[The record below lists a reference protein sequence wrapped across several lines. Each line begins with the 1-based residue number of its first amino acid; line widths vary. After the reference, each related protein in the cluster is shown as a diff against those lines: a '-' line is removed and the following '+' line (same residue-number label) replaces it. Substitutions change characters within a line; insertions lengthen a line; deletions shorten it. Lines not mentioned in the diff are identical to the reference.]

1 MAIHVLYFQ
10 NKYYKLDE
18 KIVPDF
24 KEIRAQLKKSQLQFK
39 KIPIEQRMDLF
50 QQFGRNLRS
59 DKEIRQWEGVPFLS
73 NWLGKGNLTKILIK
87 NLGSLEILKDFIGEG
102 QKKTKAQPRGLVCHY
117 IAGNVPTLGLF
128 SLIQSMLVG
137 NSNIVKVPPVS
148 QFTFLELVKIFEK
161 TESNGIK
168 GADIL
173 KTVAVIHI
181 PITDDVSNLKLSLIA
196 DARIM
201 WGGQEAIDA
210 ISKTTKMTHCDD
222 IIFGPKYSFGVLDRK
237 AQESED
243 FPKLIRQF
251 VNDIIVFD
259 QGACSSP
266 QVIFF
271 EKGSFDLRTIGQKFE
286 EEFKIA
292 AKKFPKI
299 LVDQYLA
306 SKIINIR
313 ADYALSPEKDIIAS
327 KENDWT
333 VLMDKNVQLEEPV
346 QSRTIFLKEI
356 DSVMD
361 CVALITPRIQSIGT
375 AIYDKEKLM
384 TFTDAVT
391 YKGVA
396 RCILPGQMNFYDSPW
411 DGIFILNRLV
421 RWVTLYMPREE
432 NLQ

>member
-1 MAIHVLYFQ
+1 LYFQ

-24 KEIRAQLKKSQLQFK
+24 KEIRTELKRSQLVFK
-39 KIPIEQRMDLF
+39 EIPIEQRMDLF
-50 QQFGRNLRS
+50 QQFGRNLRN
-59 DKEIRQWEGVPFLS
+59 DKEIRRWEGVPFLS
-73 NWLGKGNLTKILIK
+73 NWLGKGNLTKILNK

-102 QKKTKAQPRGLVCHY
+102 RKKVKAQPRGLVCHY

-128 SLIQSMLVG
+128 SLIQSILVG

-148 QFTFLELVKIFEK
+148 QFTFLELLKILEK
-161 TESNGIK
+161 TEYNGIK

-173 KTVAVIHI
+173 KSVAVIHI
-181 PITDDVSNLKLSLIA
+181 PITDDASNLKLSLTA
-196 DARIM
+196 DARVM
-201 WGGQEAIDA
+201 WGGEIAIDA
-210 ISKTTKMTHCDD
+210 ISKTAKMTHCDD
-222 IIFGPKYSFGVLDRK
+222 IIFGPKYSFGVMDKK

-243 FPKLIRQF
+243 FPKLVRQF
-251 VNDIIVFD
+251 VNDIIIFD
-259 QGACSSP
+259 QAACSSP

-271 EKGSFDLRTIGQKFE
+271 EKGAWNLRHIGQKFE
-286 EEFKIA
+286 EEFQRAVKT
-292 AKKFPKI
+292 FPKI

-313 ADYALSPEKDIIAS
+313 AEYALSPEKDIICS

-333 VLMDKNVQLEEPV
+333 VLMDKTVQLEEPV

-356 DSVMD
+356 ESVMD
-361 CVALITPRIQSIGT
+361 CVDLITHRIQTIGI

-384 TFTDAVT
+384 NFTDAVT

-396 RCILPGQMNFYDSPW
+396 RCVLPGQMNFYDSPW
-411 DGIFILNRLV
+411 DGIYFLNRLV
-421 RWVTLYMPREE
+421 RWVTLYMPAEE
-432 NLQ
+432 KLS